1 LETHAVQSLVH
12 NGANIKKTEP
22 FMPRIRIAFALLLL
36 VAVCGQATAQYG
48 GRRGGAERDRARAD
62 PAPRDEV
69 TTMSPND
76 QVRLQLTNVRSG
88 LKLTPEQAS
97 VWEVYENKVVSLLE
111 DLSRGL
117 GQPQGGNALKQIDS
131 RVDVV
136 RNRLTAMEDIAD
148 AANKLYASLSDEQK
162 AMADRTLA
170 GTLPALY
177 TGTPA
182 RAALRRGEGDAM
194 RPRQ

>member
-1 LETHAVQSLVH
+1 LETHPVQSLVH
-12 NGANIKKTEP
+12 NRTDTKKREYL
-22 FMPRIRIAFALLLL
+22 MPRVRTAFVLLLL
-36 VAVCGQATAQYG
+36 AAMCGQAAAQYG
-48 GRRGGAERDRARAD
+48 GRRGSPERDRARPD
-62 PAPRDEV
+62 PVQRDGV

-76 QVRLQLTNVRSG
+76 QARMQLSNVRST

-97 VWEVYENKVVSLLE
+97 VWQIYENKVVGLLD
-111 DLSRGL
+111 DLSRGANP
-117 GQPQGGNALKQIDS
+117 PQGGNALKQIDS
-131 RVDVV
+131 RVDAV

-177 TGTPA
+177 LGTPA
-182 RAALRRGEGDAM
+182 RR
-194 RPRQ
+194 

>member
-1 LETHAVQSLVH
+1 
-12 NGANIKKTEP
+12 
-22 FMPRIRIAFALLLL
+22 MPRVRIAFALLLL
-36 VAVCGQATAQYG
+36 MAACGQATAQYG
-48 GRRGGAERDRARAD
+48 GRRGGADRDRGRPD
-62 PAPRDEV
+62 PVPRDEV

-76 QVRLQLTNVRSG
+76 QVRLQLTNVRSA
-88 LKLTPEQAS
+88 LKLTPEQAP
-97 VWEVYENKVVSLLE
+97 VWQAYENKVVSLLE
-111 DLSRGL
+111 DLARGVS
-117 GQPQGGNALKQIDS
+117 QAQGNALRQIDS

-148 AANKLYASLSDEQK
+148 SANKLYASLSDEQK

-177 TGTPA
+177 TGMPA
-182 RAALRRGEGDAM
+182 RAALRRGDGEGT